1 MNQWI
6 VQNPE
11 KVLPYKLIS
20 LFFLAFWVIV
30 GFTSSKFAKNLLRSS
45 LIVNL
50 PAFLMFLLNMYQQIV
65 VGQYW
70 PGAIGDLSQF
80 YFLPLTNISGSVIE
94 VFMFFTLFFTNQV
107 QTSSSWIL
115 FLTSFLLM
123 VISYYLGGYLRRKY
137 DIWIV

>member
-94 VFMFFTLFFTNQV
+94 VFMFFT
-107 QTSSSWIL
+107 
-115 FLTSFLLM
+115 
-123 VISYYLGGYLRRKY
+123 
-137 DIWIV
+137 